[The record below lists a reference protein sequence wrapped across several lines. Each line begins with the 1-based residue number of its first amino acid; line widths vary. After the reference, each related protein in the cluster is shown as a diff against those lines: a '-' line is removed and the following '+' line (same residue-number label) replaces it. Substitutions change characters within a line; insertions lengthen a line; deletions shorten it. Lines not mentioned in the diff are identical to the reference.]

1 MFKKVFLHYIFN
13 YKNYYSLLLS
23 LIFVVL
29 GDVCFKNT
37 IIAQTFDD
45 VKVTGVFS
53 GGSSNNTLFKAV
65 SSTIPSLAYIRAQ
78 RFDGPQNG
86 VFTQQGDNIRYTTSS
101 TVTGIPGNLSRIR
114 FTFLQSDKRT
124 PIPNSNLRFIIN
136 DIDGPDNEALAT
148 SCDSNLRYLGTAN
161 PTNLIVA
168 NLPPSIIAVG
178 SREENDGPTSRVMFE
193 FDQVSVVE
201 LDNYAND
208 GYLKDF
214 DMDDDYPISKPMYV
228 NCKTFNTSL
237 YTQSSPDIV
246 EGSVEFKKDSDF
258 LVVNTN
264 PIYFDLNKYDIRDDA
279 KIELEKVVAV
289 MNKYP
294 EIVIIIHSHTDSRAL
309 DDYNMKLSIERAKST
324 ANWIVERGINSSRI
338 SSEGF
343 GETKLVNEC
352 ANGVEC
358 TEEQHQLNRRTEF
371 IVVNPEVINEN

>member
-1 MFKKVFLHYIFN
+1 MFKMVFLHYIFN
-13 YKNYYSLLLS
+13 YKNYYSYLLV

-29 GDVCFKNT
+29 GDVCFKNNVF
-37 IIAQTFDD
+37 AQTFEA
-45 VKVTGVFS
+45 VKITGVLS
-53 GGSSNNTLFKAV
+53 GNATNNALFKAV
-65 SSTIPSLAYIRAQ
+65 SPTIPSLAYIRAQ
-78 RFDGPQNG
+78 RFEGPQNG
-86 VFTQQGDNIRYTTSS
+86 IFTQQEDNIRYTTTS
-101 TVTGIPGNLSRIR
+101 TVSGIPGNLSRIR

-124 PIPNSNLRFIIN
+124 PIPSNNLRFIIN

-148 SCDSNLRYLGTAN
+148 SCDANLRFLGTAN

-168 NLPPSIIAVG
+168 NLTPNIIAVG

-193 FDQVSVVE
+193 FNDVSVVE

-214 DMDDDYPISKPMYV
+214 DMNDDYPISQPMYV

-237 YTQSSPDIV
+237 YTQSSPQI
-246 EGSVEFKKDSDF
+246 ENEPTEFKKDSDL
-258 LVVNTN
+258 LVINTN
-264 PIYFDLNKYDIRDDA
+264 PIYFDLNKSDIRDDA
-279 KIELEKVVAV
+279 TIELEKVIAI

-294 EIVIIIHSHTDSRAL
+294 AIIILIQSHTDSRAL

-324 ANWIVERGINSSRI
+324 ADWIIEKGINSSRI

-371 IVVNPEVINEN
+371 VVVNPNVITEN